1 MKDSGAMGV
10 VAGREAS
17 VGFMGKAGKAKT
29 KICPNCGEECLRTWT
44 SAMGASMISPD
55 RLVLCRRCALANRQA
70 REEMV
75 GLAPKAFTKA

>member
-29 KICPNCGEECLRTWT
+29 KSILYGINVTIHRW
-44 SAMGASMISPD
+44 M
-55 RLVLCRRCALANRQA
+55 A
-70 REEMV
+70 RIKEV
-75 GLAPKAFTKA
+75 IQFI